1 MRLHCAAV
9 VVAPDGGIPT
19 LKLPSTSACPSP
31 PRLGALRP
39 VRRRLLLSTGSA
51 LAGAALALLWVGGT
65 AESAAASA
73 GTCSVFWTGA
83 KDTSWTVAANWSLSA
98 AGTGT
103 GRVPLAGDVACMST
117 APQRSTVEYF
127 SYSRTV
133 AGIDFGVQ
141 GAVRPTLRVNGGVLT
156 VGSGSGSFDSV
167 INNLELLDGGVLRG
181 TADHVLT
188 GAPALR
194 DNAVLE
200 GSGTTTLA
208 SGVNVATNGLVLD
221 HGRRLV
227 VKGQLTHDGCY
238 DFVYLYD
245 GAVLQNAGRLVA
257 ASDCGMQIYS
267 DGTNGSKVVN
277 DAGATFQVTQAA
289 AATYQLTGPLE
300 NHGLVQ
306 VPSGS
311 LVVRPSVSP
320 NGSYDLGGGA
330 RLLVAAG
337 GTLRITPG
345 TLSGGETVVVTG
357 GTVSV
362 DSGVSV
368 ASIDVQ
374 SGRLTGSPTVTTL
387 TAAPGATITG
397 GGTVTVAASGT
408 AAIDGLVIDGGAALR
423 NLGTMTH
430 VNCTASLQLRTG
442 GTLVNEGIWKLPC
455 GSTVEGDGSSGVL
468 VRNAAGGLID
478 GELPGTAAEYDFVA
492 RTTNDGQVEMA
503 KGRIEFRSLTNLAGG
518 RLSGGNYV
526 VTGGLLE
533 VPGDIVTNAGTIRI
547 VPPGDLVNPVGAR
560 ALLKLQ
566 TNSGSLNLS
575 QLLTPQTA
583 VTNTGTVT
591 VTANTFKPKSYR
603 QTAGSTVVQ
612 SGATLSAAN
621 GAGAIDIDG
630 GTLSGPGRVGS
641 IDGAGTIR
649 PAMTLTVSGQ
659 YNPTQNGVLDIDI
672 NGPGNAGKLAV
683 SGNATLDGTLRL
695 DTAAGYTP
703 ARGATFTIVTMS
715 FRSGTFD
722 TVTGVNLPGGN
733 YYAVTYGAKSITLTV
748 KQLSQVTAS
757 DGEALV
763 GPAGNTPMPFEVVLG
778 EPSSQ
783 EVTVLRDGRGNGLGD
798 AGFSPGLGRAGL
810 PARGAGT
817 DDRGHDHRGPPT
829 RAAGDVLPRSA

>member
-1 MRLHCAAV
+1 MQLLS
-9 VVAPDGGIPT
+9 AP
-19 LKLPSTSACPSP
+19 ACPPSKITP
-31 PRLGALRP
+31 APSATGRRGLG
-39 VRRRLLLSTGSA
+39 VIGSA
-51 LAGAALALLWVGGT
+51 LAGAALALLWTGATSVP
-65 AESAAASA
+65 AAAA
-73 GTCSVFWTGA
+73 PGTCSVFWTGA
-83 KDTSWTVAANWSLSA
+83 TDTSWTVATNWAPNA

-103 GRVPLAGDVACMST
+103 GRVPLAGDMACLAT
-117 APQRSTVEYF
+117 APVRTTVDYF

-133 AGIDFGVQ
+133 AGIDFRVQ
-141 GAVRPTLRVNGGVLT
+141 GSIRPTLRVNGGVLT
-156 VGSGSGSFDSV
+156 VGSSGGSFDSV
-167 INNLELLDGGVLRG
+167 INNLELLEGGVLRG
-181 TADHVLT
+181 TANHTLT
-188 GAPALR
+188 GAPSLT
-194 DNAVLE
+194 DNAILE
-200 GSGTTTLA
+200 GGGTTTLV
-208 SGVNVATNGLVLD
+208 SGMNVATSGLVISD
-221 HGRRLV
+221 GRRLV
-227 VKGQLTHDGCY
+227 VEGQLTHDGCY
-238 DFVYLYD
+238 DYVYLYN
-245 GAVLQNAGRLVA
+245 GGVLQNAGRLVA

-277 DAGATFQVTQAA
+277 DAGATFQVTQAVG
-289 AATYQLTGPLE
+289 ATYQLSGPFE
-300 NHGLVQ
+300 NHGVVA
-306 VPSGS
+306 VPNGS
-311 LVVRPSVSP
+311 LVVRPTVSP
-320 NGSYDLGGGA
+320 NGTYNLGANA

-337 GTLRITPG
+337 GTLRIAPG
-345 TLSGGETVVVTG
+345 TLSGGQTVVVTG

-374 SGRLTGSPTVTTL
+374 SGKLSGSPTVTTL

-408 AAIDGLVIDGGAALR
+408 AAIDGLVIDGGAVLR

-492 RTTNDGQVEMA
+492 PTTNDGQVEMA

-518 RLSGGNYV
+518 RLGGGNYV

-547 VPPGDLVNPVGAR
+547 VSPGDLVNPAGAR

-659 YNPTQNGVLDIDI
+659 YNPTQNGVLEIDI

-722 TVTGVNLPGGN
+722 TVTGVDLPGGN
-733 YYAVTYGAKSITLTV
+733 YYAVTYGAKSITITV
-748 KQLSQVTAS
+748 K
-757 DGEALV
+757 
-763 GPAGNTPMPFEVVLG
+763 
-778 EPSSQ
+778 
-783 EVTVLRDGRGNGLGD
+783 
-798 AGFSPGLGRAGL
+798 
-810 PARGAGT
+810 
-817 DDRGHDHRGPPT
+817 
-829 RAAGDVLPRSA
+829 